1 MLHSRFTLSTI
12 LFQAQLTGLSGLN
25 ESVIATNN
33 NITEL
38 ENQVRDAINMSK
50 TIKDKVVIQE
60 RRHEQ
65 IVKELDTEVKRHLDD
80 IGKMLAR
87 ANTLLRYTSLNMKFD
102 GETTSKPVLPAALQ
116 KDTRSFAT
124 LMYIK
129 PAEPNGLIMFM
140 GDVGNPGSNRQKRQS
155 QQADYAALEL
165 KATTPILKM
174 CTKGICNTFETSKNI
189 STNGKVW
196 YKVDFDV

>member
-50 TIKDKVVIQE
+50 SIKDKVVIQE

-80 IGKMLAR
+80 IDKMLAR
-87 ANTLLRYTSLNMKFD
+87 ANTLLRYTSLIMKFD

-140 GDVGNPGSNRQKRQS
+140 GDVGNSGNNRQKRQS
-155 QQADYAALEL
+155 QQADFTALEL

-174 CTKGICNTFETSKNI
+174 CTEGICNTFEASKNI

>member
-1 MLHSRFTLSTI
+1 MLHSRFTLSTM

-50 TIKDKVVIQE
+50 AIEDKVVIQE

-80 IGKMLAR
+80 IDKMLAR
-87 ANTLLRYTSLNMKFD
+87 ANTLLSNEIIIA
-102 GETTSKPVLPAALQ
+102 GCIHVSVL
-116 KDTRSFAT
+116 
-124 LMYIK
+124 
-129 PAEPNGLIMFM
+129 
-140 GDVGNPGSNRQKRQS
+140 
-155 QQADYAALEL
+155 
-165 KATTPILKM
+165 
-174 CTKGICNTFETSKNI
+174 
-189 STNGKVW
+189 
-196 YKVDFDV
+196 

>member
-174 CTKGICNTFETSKNI
+174 CTKGICNTFEASKNI